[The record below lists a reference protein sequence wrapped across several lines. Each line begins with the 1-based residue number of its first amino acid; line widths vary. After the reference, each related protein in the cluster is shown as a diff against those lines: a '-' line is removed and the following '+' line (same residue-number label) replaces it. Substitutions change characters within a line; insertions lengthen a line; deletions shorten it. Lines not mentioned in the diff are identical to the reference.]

1 MITKLPLIF
10 LEINLQVL
18 ISNHMGACLKLP
30 IVISLHET
38 KNPRDLYD
46 KIEINI
52 QSLNALGIESVF

>member
-38 KNPRDLYD
+38 KNLRDLYD

>member
-18 ISNHMGACLKLP
+18 ISNHMGAWLKLP

-38 KNPRDLYD
+38 KNLRDLYD

-52 QSLNALGIESVF
+52 QSLKALGIESVF

>member
-38 KNPRDLYD
+38 KNLRDLYD

-52 QSLNALGIESVF
+52 QSLKALGIESVF